1 MRALTEALRW
11 KLALAGALSLVI
23 VALMPRTVAGS
34 GAQPPVRML
43 LTTAILVSVVCS
55 IALVWGIRADLGL
68 PGTVAVYAVAFNV
81 LVIVVKLTLGPHG
94 YYDVNQAKQ
103 LDLPL
108 SSGPAA
114 VLAATFIFVL
124 YGAVYYGLYR
134 IFGGRIRGIEN
145 RLPRRFG
152 RGAAVAI
159 VVGVLLLLGSGG
171 AILLF
176 LLPLFGGLE
185 YLGFVFSSAV
195 ATLIA
200 VALAAATALAA
211 AALATASERAQ
222 VVGDAALFT
231 SFFWVGLYFLALYH
245 VLWVVYVLALTSIW
259 PLKVVTAK

>member
-1 MRALTEALRW
+1 MQALPVALRL
-11 KLALAGALSLVI
+11 KLALAGALSLGI
-23 VALMPRTVAGS
+23 VALMPRTVAGT

-55 IALVWGIRADLGL
+55 IALVWGIRNDLGL
-68 PGTVAVYAVAFNV
+68 PATAAVYAVAFNV

-94 YYDVNQAKQ
+94 YYEVNQAKE

-108 SSGPAA
+108 SSGPLAVIAA
-114 VLAATFIFVL
+114 MFIFVL
-124 YGAVYYGLYR
+124 YGGVYYALYR
-134 IFGGRIRGIEN
+134 IFGGRIRGVED
-145 RLPRRFG
+145 RLPRRWG

-200 VALAAATALAA
+200 LALAAATALAA
-211 AALATASERAQ
+211 LAFATASERSR
-222 VVGDAALFT
+222 VVGDASLFA
-231 SFFWVGLYFLALYH
+231 SFFWFGLYFLALYH